1 MAVLRIQSIKVSDL
15 GKAVAHRRNPDVSTP
30 YEELVGVRY
39 FIDEKNIGEYL
50 FQNIGVNPDR
60 IKILNEIYKEEG
72 DVRFFE
78 AIESVMFSRKI
89 RKNSTVQELVIAY
102 DSDESKEVA
111 INPMKETSYD
121 VADFFEAFKEV
132 CGFKPF
138 YVRYVHRDKE
148 TGRYHVHILFSLVH
162 PVNGKKVKWNQK
174 IYFKVL
180 NKAAK
185 LSNTLR
191 IQSQKSK
198 TIGKYPLWM
207 FQRLVEIVNDKELAS
222 LITSI
227 CRRVELPTENYYQL
241 ILNLQGEWQNI
252 LDLYDHDL
260 DKIKNLSEETLIS
273 KVILPCLKLPEG
285 NPVLEKVIEYQ
296 RELRE
301 EEILKKPSWSPS
313 RREDNSPGISP

>member
-111 INPMKETSYD
+111 INPTKFDATM
-121 VADFFEAFKEV
+121 VI
-132 CGFKPF
+132 
-138 YVRYVHRDKE
+138 
-148 TGRYHVHILFSLVH
+148 IL
-162 PVNGKKVKWNQK
+162 
-174 IYFKVL
+174 
-180 NKAAK
+180 
-185 LSNTLR
+185 TL
-191 IQSQKSK
+191 
-198 TIGKYPLWM
+198 
-207 FQRLVEIVNDKELAS
+207 
-222 LITSI
+222 
-227 CRRVELPTENYYQL
+227 
-241 ILNLQGEWQNI
+241 
-252 LDLYDHDL
+252 
-260 DKIKNLSEETLIS
+260 
-273 KVILPCLKLPEG
+273 
-285 NPVLEKVIEYQ
+285 
-296 RELRE
+296 
-301 EEILKKPSWSPS
+301 
-313 RREDNSPGISP
+313 